1 MGLLRK
7 PRLIPRCM
15 ALAIGGVAALQI
27 TAQVSPASAQPPA
40 GVPALSGGV
49 NGQVY
54 ATLVVGD
61 TVYVGGQF
69 TLAQTQSG
77 AQVTRDNLAAF
88 QLGTGKLLTSWKAD
102 TDGIVRSLAAGG
114 GGLYVG
120 GQDTTIGGG
129 GPGEPARGSPT
140 TRGAGPT

>member
-15 ALAIGGVAALQI
+15 ALAIGGDAALQI
-27 TAQVSPASAQPPA
+27 TAQASPASAQPPA

-61 TVYVGGQF
+61 TAYVGGQL

-77 AQVTRDNLAAF
+77 AQVTRDNSAAS
-88 QLGTGKLLTSWKAD
+88 QVGTRKTPTAWKS
-102 TDGIVRSLAAGG
+102 G
-114 GGLYVG
+114 
-120 GQDTTIGGG
+120 
-129 GPGEPARGSPT
+129 
-140 TRGAGPT
+140 